1 ENYGNNLNKDG
12 VNTVSIDSVIGEGA
26 DLEIKLTEKGI
37 ENYPSSVTYFDQRRV
52 MAGSINNPLKIWFT
66 NAGYYDMMVYHMP
79 ILDDDR
85 IEIVAL
91 SSDADR
97 IKHVVALDGLILL
110 TGSAELRVFTQN
122 SDALTPKSITVRPQS
137 FIGANNVQPVIVNNV
152 IIYGSQRGGHL
163 RALGFSY
170 QQQGYTSEDISIRA
184 PHLFDGT
191 SLKSLTVSKSPNQ
204 VLWCVMDNGML
215 LSCSF
220 LPEQNQI
227 AWSRHSSKDGI
238 FEDVCAI
245 QEGN

>member
-1 ENYGNNLNKDG
+1 
-12 VNTVSIDSVIGEGA
+12 
-26 DLEIKLTEKGI
+26 
-37 ENYPSSVTYFDQRRV
+37 

-215 LSCSF
+215 L
-220 LPEQNQI
+220 
-227 AWSRHSSKDGI
+227 
-238 FEDVCAI
+238 
-245 QEGN
+245 